1 MRGMEEMRS
10 FTQTKEQMAAALS
23 RLADFFTSRGQAAL
37 LWRAR
42 ALADKL
48 ATEQFNLVVLGQFKR
63 GKSTLINALLGADL
77 LPTAVVPLT
86 SIVTILQYGPQFHA
100 VVRCL
105 DGRTLAVDSADL
117 ALYTTE
123 RDNPDNTRG
132 VAQVEVAC
140 PSPFLRS
147 GVRLVDTP
155 GVGSVYA
162 NNTGTTYD
170 YLPQADAAIVVLTA
184 DQPISQ
190 AEIEF
195 VHAAAQYAAKCFFVL
210 NKIDLLSAPEL
221 KESLEFSTRVMA
233 ASLGAEVMLYP
244 LSARAA
250 YQARLRHD
258 DAQLEASRLPAFE
271 HALVAFLMRAKGTTL
286 VSTTRARVHQLVTET
301 LDAIDLELAAL
312 RLPAEV
318 LAQRLAT
325 FRAKAD
331 EIRQE
336 HSDTAYVLQGEI
348 TALTAKVE
356 ADLRPFVEG
365 HVPRLTRRIDAA
377 FEAYQH
383 YRKSEIIEAL
393 NAEMARAV
401 EEIFAPWRQEEEAAM
416 RASFDRITARFAARA
431 NRIIDELQRLTA
443 DLFDV
448 RLTPLIEVE
457 PFTMES
463 SHYYYT
469 DRLFSLQLSTL
480 PLLLPAPLARRHIRR
495 QFLGTCREELDRNA
509 GRLRAD
515 FQQRLTQ
522 SARAFSAAFDAKV
535 QATLY
540 SLAAILQQA
549 AEAKRRSDTEL
560 AARAGGLEADRT
572 ALAAIRAGLAEDAAP
587 AQTLPRFAP
596 DDAGHAAEME

>member
-1 MRGMEEMRS
+1 MEEMRS
-10 FTQTKEQMAAALS
+10 FTKAKAQVATALS
-23 RLADFFTSRGQAAL
+23 QLADFFTQRGQAAL
-37 LWRAR
+37 LWRAC

-86 SIVTILQYGPQFHA
+86 SIVTIIQHGPQPYA
-100 VVRCL
+100 VVRFL
-105 DGRTLAVDSADL
+105 DGRTLEVDIADL
-117 ALYTTE
+117 ALYSTE
-123 RDNPDNTRG
+123 RDNPGNVKG

-140 PSPFLRS
+140 PSAFLRA

-162 NNTGTTYD
+162 SNTGTTYE
-170 YLPQADAAIVVLTA
+170 YLPQADAAIVVLAA

-190 AEIEF
+190 AELEF
-195 VHAAAQYAAKCFFVL
+195 VHAAGQYAAKFFFVL
-210 NKIDLLSAPEL
+210 NKIDMLSAPEL
-221 KESLEFSTRVMA
+221 KESLEFSARVVA
-233 ASLGAEVMLYP
+233 ASVGSEVVLHP

-250 YQARLRHD
+250 FQARLRRDH
-258 DAQLEASRLPAFE
+258 AQLEASRLPAFE
-271 HALVAFLMRAKGTTL
+271 QALTEFLMRAKGTTL
-286 VSTTRARVHQLVTET
+286 LSTTRARGRQLLTEA

-318 LAQRLAT
+318 LAQRLEA

-331 EIRQE
+331 EIMQE
-336 HSDTAYVLQGEI
+336 QRDTAYVLRGEI
-348 TALTAKVE
+348 SALTASVE
-356 ADLRPFVEG
+356 VDLRPFLEE
-365 HVPRLTRRIDAA
+365 HVPQLTRRMDTA
-377 FEAYQH
+377 FEAH
-383 YRKSEIIEAL
+383 RHRRRGEIIKAL

-401 EEIFAPWRQEEEAAM
+401 AEIFAPWRQDEEASM
-416 RASFDRITARFAARA
+416 SVNFDRITARFTARA
-431 NRIIDELQRLTA
+431 NRIIDELQRLAT

-469 DRLFSLQLSTL
+469 DMLFSLQLATL
-480 PLLLPAPLARRHIRR
+480 PLLLPAPLAKRHIRR
-495 QFLGTCREELDRNA
+495 QFLGACREELDRNA

-515 FQQRLTQ
+515 FQERLTR
-522 SARAFSAAFDAKV
+522 SARAFSTAFDAKV
-535 QATLY
+535 QATLN
-540 SLAAILQQA
+540 SLTEILQQA

-560 AARAGGLEADRT
+560 AARQGNLEADRT
-572 ALAAIRAGLAEDAAP
+572 ALVAIRAGLAEDAAP
-587 AQTLPRFAP
+587 AHTLSRHAR
-596 DDAGHAAEME
+596 DDAGHADTME

>member
-1 MRGMEEMRS
+1 MDEMRS
-10 FTQTKEQMAAALS
+10 FTRAKSQMATALS
-23 RLADFFTSRGQAAL
+23 QLVDWCTQRGQAAL
-37 LWRAR
+37 LWRAC

-48 ATEQFNLVVLGQFKR
+48 ATEQFNLVILGQFKR

-86 SIVTILQYGPQFHA
+86 SIVTVIQYGPQPHA
-100 VVRCL
+100 VVRFR
-105 DGRTLAVDSADL
+105 DGRTLEVEIADL
-117 ALYTTE
+117 ALYSTE

-132 VAQVEVAC
+132 VAQVEVAL

-162 NNTGTTYD
+162 GNTGTTYD
-170 YLPQADAAIVVLTA
+170 YLPQADAAIIVLAA

-190 AEIEF
+190 AEIDF
-195 VHAAAQYAAKCFFVL
+195 VHDAAQYAAKCFFVL

-221 KESLEFSTRVMA
+221 KESLEFSARVMA
-233 ASLGAEVMLYP
+233 ESLGTEVVLHP

-250 YQARLRHD
+250 CQARLRHD

-271 HALVAFLMRAKGTTL
+271 HALAAFLMRAKGITL
-286 VSTTRARVHQLVTET
+286 LSTTRTRAHQLVTEA
-301 LDAIDLELAAL
+301 LEAIDLELAAL
-312 RLPAEV
+312 RLPTEM
-318 LAQRLAT
+318 LAQRLEA
-325 FRAKAD
+325 FRAKAE
-331 EIRQE
+331 EIMQE

-348 TALTAKVE
+348 RALTARVAE
-356 ADLRPFVEG
+356 DLPPFVED
-365 HVPRLTRRIDAA
+365 HVPRLTRRMDTTFQAH
-377 FEAYQH
+377 QH
-383 YRKSEIIEAL
+383 RRRSEIIKAL

-401 EEIFAPWRQEEEAAM
+401 AEIFAPWRQDEEASM
-416 RASFDRITARFAARA
+416 SVSFDRITARFVARA

-448 RLTPLIEVE
+448 RLTPIIEVE

-469 DRLFSLQLSTL
+469 ERLFSLQLSTL
-480 PLLLPAPLARRHIRR
+480 PLLLPAPLARRHIHR
-495 QFLGTCREELDRNA
+495 QFLSACREELDRNA

-515 FQQRLTQ
+515 FQERLTK
-522 SARAFSAAFDAKV
+522 SARAFSAAFDARV
-535 QATLY
+535 QATLD

-560 AARAGGLEADRT
+560 AARQGRLEADRT
-572 ALAAIRAGLAEDAAP
+572 TLAEIQASLAEDVAAV
-587 AQTLPRFAP
+587 LERR
-596 DDAGHAAEME
+596 GH